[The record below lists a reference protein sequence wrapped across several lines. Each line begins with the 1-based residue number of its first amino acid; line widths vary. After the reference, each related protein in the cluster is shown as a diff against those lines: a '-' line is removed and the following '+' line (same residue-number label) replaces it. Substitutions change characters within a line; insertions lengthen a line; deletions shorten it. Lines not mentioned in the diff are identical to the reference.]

1 MSLHPVR
8 LESQTPPVAG
18 ANCREQASEAMSIRI
33 GILGPLEVRDSRG
46 LPVPV
51 GGARLRS
58 LLIRLAISPGRAV
71 PVDSLVADLWADTSP
86 GVAGNALQALVS
98 RLRSA
103 VSREIVSHEPTG
115 YRLTLQPAEIDA
127 WAFEAAVAA
136 ARNTLAGGDSA
147 RAAASLRGAL
157 GMWRGPALADVADA
171 AFAAPTITRLD
182 ELRLAATEDRIDA
195 DLAIGRGGELVPE
208 IEELATEHPLR
219 ERLAGQ
225 LMQALYAAGRQ
236 ADALGVFEATRREL
250 ATALGVDPSPALA
263 AVHLAIVRG
272 ELPVAVPPLAAA
284 LRPGAELSTVAAPP
298 LTGSRRPSS
307 RVGNLPA
314 QLTSFVGR
322 DEEIRRVTK
331 LLGESRLI
339 TLTGMGGSGKTR
351 LSIEVGSRLAD
362 QAPDGVWFVPL
373 APVRDPADVPNAV
386 LTAIDGRETAWP
398 VDAVEAARLAAMEP
412 LDRLS
417 EVLTARTALILLDN
431 CEHVLDAVAGMAS
444 RVLADAPEVRILA
457 TSREPLGLTGETLC
471 PVPSLPLPSA
481 DADVD
486 EAAASPAVR
495 LFADRAAAVRPGFC
509 VSADSVESV
518 VRICRAL
525 DGIPLAIELAAVR
538 VRALTPVQ
546 VADRLDDRF
555 ALLSVGTRGPLPRH
569 QTLRAIVDWSWD
581 LLDDREQA
589 ILRRLSVFSGG
600 ATPDSAEQVCSLG
613 SDPAGVVEV
622 VAALVD
628 KSLVVAS
635 GEHQVRYRLLET
647 VRAYA
652 ADRLAEAG
660 ESGQVAAAHAEYF
673 LALAER
679 AEPELRSRDQL
690 SWLDRLSAEHDNCSA
705 AIRHVLSAGDG
716 AAALRFVRALG
727 MFWAMR
733 DYDSEAIEWAA
744 KAIEVAGD
752 QPPEGLA
759 GAYTVC
765 RIIAAISRFA
775 GGGADP
781 SELPGVL
788 SQLTPPPGTD
798 DPLLVL
804 IAPMLAFV
812 AGDED
817 RARRELKALS
827 GHPDPWVRAAQH
839 ALAGHVAMNDGD
851 IQSAASELAA
861 GDALFRDIGD
871 RFGRIGCLAGL
882 SEVAVARG
890 CPEDAVQ
897 ALEQVQK
904 FAAEGLTGQRETTM
918 RIPLGRVRA
927 LAGDIAGAR
936 RDLEEGVRL
945 AEKAGEVGDA
955 AGGYVHLSDIAR
967 REGDLPGARDVLGR
981 ALEIVESHE
990 RRPDI
995 SGAAAMTFSKLG
1007 CLSEQSGDLAA
1018 AAEWHGRAIGTL
1030 RTGLAA
1036 MLPSN
1041 PTLALVL
1048 EGIAALAAARG
1059 EHSRAAEL
1067 LGLAH
1072 RLQGF
1077 RNAASLEVQRAQ
1089 AAIDAALGRT
1099 DAEAAYARGQRLGR
1113 AEALAL
1119 DPAALN
1125 PVIPG
1130 S

>member
-1 MSLHPVR
+1 
-8 LESQTPPVAG
+8 VAQS
-18 ANCREQASEAMSIRI
+18 AVAQSAVAQSIETAS
-33 GILGPLEVRDSRG
+33 PLTA
-46 LPVPV
+46 P
-51 GGARLRS
+51 
-58 LLIRLAISPGRAV
+58 
-71 PVDSLVADLWADTSP
+71 
-86 GVAGNALQALVS
+86 
-98 RLRSA
+98 RSA
-103 VSREIVSHEPTG
+103 ASPEPA
-115 YRLTLQPAEIDA
+115 PA
-127 WAFEAAVAA
+127 
-136 ARNTLAGGDSA
+136 
-147 RAAASLRGAL
+147 
-157 GMWRGPALADVADA
+157 
-171 AFAAPTITRLD
+171 
-182 ELRLAATEDRIDA
+182 
-195 DLAIGRGGELVPE
+195 
-208 IEELATEHPLR
+208 
-219 ERLAGQ
+219 
-225 LMQALYAAGRQ
+225 
-236 ADALGVFEATRREL
+236 GVRR
-250 ATALGVDPSPALA
+250 
-263 AVHLAIVRG
+263 R
-272 ELPVAVPPLAAA
+272 
-284 LRPGAELSTVAAPP
+284 
-298 LTGSRRPSS
+298 S

-322 DEEIRRVTK
+322 DEEIRQVTK

-351 LSIEVGSRLAD
+351 LSIEVGTRQAD

-373 APVRDPADVPNAV
+373 APVRDAVDVPNAV

-417 EVLTARTALILLDN
+417 EVLAARTALIVLDN
-431 CEHVLDAVAGMAS
+431 CEHVLDAVAGLAS
-444 RVLADAPEVRILA
+444 RVLAEAPGVRILA
-457 TSREPLGLTGETLC
+457 TSREPLSLTGETLC

-509 VSADSVESV
+509 VSADSVASV

-538 VRALTPVQ
+538 VRALTPAQ
-546 VADRLDDRF
+546 VAGRLDDRF

-600 ATPDSAEQVCSLG
+600 ATPDSAEQVCSLAT
-613 SDPAGVVEV
+613 DPAGIVEV

-635 GEHQVRYRLLET
+635 GEHEVRYRLLET

-660 ESGQVAAAHAEYF
+660 EAGQVAAAHAQYF

-679 AEPELRSRDQL
+679 AEPELRRRDQL
-690 SWLDRLSAEHDNCSA
+690 SWLDRLTAEHDNCSA

-727 MFWAMR
+727 LFWAMR

-752 QPPEGLA
+752 RPPEGLA
-759 GAYTVC
+759 DAYTVC
-765 RIIAAISRFA
+765 RIVAAISRFA
-775 GGGADP
+775 GGAGDP

-788 SQLTPPPGTD
+788 SQLAPPPDTE

-817 RARRELKALS
+817 RARHELTALS

-851 IQSAASELAA
+851 IDSAASELAA
-861 GDALFRDIGD
+861 GDAMFRDIGD
-871 RFGRIGCLAGL
+871 RFGRIGCLVGL

-890 CPEDAVQ
+890 CPRDAVQ
-897 ALEQVQK
+897 ALEQVRK
-904 FAAEGLTGQRETTM
+904 FAAEGLTGHRETTM
-918 RIPLGRVRA
+918 RIPLGRARA

-936 RDLEEGVRL
+936 LDLEEGVRF
-945 AEKAGEVGDA
+945 AEKAGELGDA
-955 AGGYVHLSDIAR
+955 AGGYVYLSDITR
-967 REGDLPGARDVLGR
+967 REGDLPGARDLLGR
-981 ALEIVESHE
+981 ALEIVESHDK
-990 RRPDI
+990 RPDMA
-995 SGAAAMTFSKLG
+995 GAAAMTFSKLG
-1007 CLSEQSGDLAA
+1007 CLTEQSGDLAA
-1018 AAEWHGRAIGTL
+1018 AAQWHDRAIGTL

-1041 PTLALVL
+1041 PTLALVV
-1048 EGIAALAAARG
+1048 EGIAALAAARS

-1077 RNAASLEVQRAQ
+1077 RNALSLEVERAQ
-1089 AAIDAALGRT
+1089 TAIDAVLSGA

-1119 DPAALN
+1119 DPVALN
-1125 PVIPG
+1125 P
-1130 S
+1130 

>member
-1 MSLHPVR
+1 LWLRPVR
-8 LESQTPPVAG
+8 LEGQTPPAG
-18 ANCREQASEAMSIRI
+18 AAHCREQASEAMSIRI
-33 GILGPLEVRDSRG
+33 GILGPLEVRDDRG

-71 PVDSLVADLWADTSP
+71 PVDTLVADLWADTGP
-86 GVAGNALQALVS
+86 AVAGNAVQALVS

-103 VSREIVSHEPTG
+103 TSRDLVNREPTG
-115 YRLTLQPAEIDA
+115 YCLTVQPAEIDA
-127 WAFEAAVAA
+127 WAFEVAVAA
-136 ARNTLAGGDSA
+136 ARDALADGDSA
-147 RAAASLRGAL
+147 RAAAGLRRAL

-171 AFAAPTITRLD
+171 PFAAPTIARLD

-195 DLAIGRGGELVPE
+195 DLAAGRGGELVPE
-208 IEELATEHPLR
+208 IEELATRHPLR

-250 ATALGVDPSPALA
+250 ATALGVDPCPALA
-263 AVHLAIVRG
+263 AVHLAILRG

-284 LRPGAELSTVAAPP
+284 SPEPASAGA
-298 LTGSRRPSS
+298 RRPPP
-307 RVGNLPA
+307 RAGNLPA

-322 DEEIRRVTK
+322 DEEIRRVSK

-351 LSIEVGSRLAD
+351 LSIEVGTRLAD

-373 APVRDPADVPNAV
+373 APVRDAVDVPNAV
-386 LTAIDGRETAWP
+386 LTAIDGRETAWRP
-398 VDAVEAARLAAMEP
+398 ADAVEAARLAAMEP

-417 EVLTARTALILLDN
+417 EVLAARTALIVLDN
-431 CEHVLDAVAGMAS
+431 CEHVLDAVAGLAS
-444 RVLADAPEVRILA
+444 RVLADAPNVRILA
-457 TSREPLGLTGETLC
+457 TSREPLSLTGETLC
-471 PVPSLPLPSA
+471 PVPSLPLPASG
-481 DADVD
+481 ADVD

-509 VSADSVESV
+509 VSADSVASV

-538 VRALTPVQ
+538 VRALTPAQ

-600 ATPDSAEQVCSLG
+600 ATPDSAERVCSLG
-613 SDPAGVVEV
+613 SDPAGIVEV
-622 VAALVD
+622 VASLVD

-635 GEHQVRYRLLET
+635 GEHEVRYRLLET

-660 ESGQVAAAHAEYF
+660 EAGQVAAAHAEYF

-679 AEPELRSRDQL
+679 AEPELRRRDQL
-690 SWLDRLSAEHDNCSA
+690 SWLDRLTAEHDNCAA
-705 AIRHVLSAGDG
+705 AIRHVLSAGEG

-727 MFWAMR
+727 LFWAMR

-752 QPPEGLA
+752 RPPEGLA
-759 GAYTVC
+759 DAYAVC
-765 RIIAAISRFA
+765 RIVAAISRFA
-775 GGGADP
+775 GGAGDP

-788 SQLTPPPGTD
+788 SQLTPPPGTE

-812 AGDED
+812 AGDQE

-851 IQSAASELAA
+851 IESAASELAA

-871 RFGRIGCLAGL
+871 RFGRIGCLVGL

-890 CPEDAVQ
+890 CPQDAVQ
-897 ALEQVQK
+897 ALDQVQK

-918 RIPLGRVRA
+918 RIPLGRARA

-936 RDLEEGVRL
+936 LDLKEGVRL
-945 AEKAGEVGDA
+945 AEKVGEVGDA

-967 REGDLPGARDVLGR
+967 REGDLPGARDLLGR

-990 RRPDI
+990 KRPDI
-995 SGAAAMTFSKLG
+995 SGTAAMTFSKLG
-1007 CLSEQSGDLAA
+1007 CLTEQSGDLAA
-1018 AAEWHGRAIGTL
+1018 AAQWHDRAIGTL

-1041 PTLALVL
+1041 PTLALVV

-1059 EHSRAAEL
+1059 EHSGAAEL

-1077 RNAASLEVQRAQ
+1077 RNAFSLEVQRAQ
-1089 AAIDAALGRT
+1089 AAIDAALSRA

-1113 AEALAL
+1113 AEALAV
-1119 DPAALN
+1119 N
-1125 PVIPG
+1125 PVALSPVTPG
-1130 S
+1130 P